1 MLALRNVFLPFTSY
15 PGTNTRFFF
24 MHNNEKNFLLSQDFF
39 FFFICSVK
47 QVIVEVTRLSV
58 ISEALSSSIFTE
70 VKLQLSD

>member
-39 FFFICSVK
+39 FICSVK